1 MCVPRG
7 YRHEVERV
15 TSQVS
20 ADMSGINGTAKAAD
34 LKLRKDLKDL
44 QSMAQKGLLTLR
56 SELEKTGA
64 ALLVV

>member
-1 MCVPRG
+1 M
-7 YRHEVERV
+7 